1 MSFGGFL
8 PRLAKVDVGC
18 GDLQGQIWAETG
30 QNLLGHLNRV
40 ELAKECLLHFMRR
53 YSARRVARQDI
64 CCGDQRSGNQAN
76 GATALIARIS
86 SASASSVFPRNLAR
100 TDEPRHAL
108 NLCS

>member
-1 MSFGGFL
+1 VGFCHAL
-8 PRLAKVDVGC
+8 PKWTLAAVISKVSSGLKLAK
-18 GDLQGQIWAETG
+18 I
-30 QNLLGHLNRV
+30 LLGHLNRV

-76 GATALIARIS
+76 GAAALIARIS